1 MKDGL
6 SVVVLAVAIF
16 MGFLMGYS
24 LPPMLETG
32 MIGGKGQEIGLKSG
46 VDQDVAQHY
55 KELLKET
62 E

>member
-1 MKDGL
+1 MKGGL